1 MRKPDLIFF
10 NGDVLTMDDSFP
22 QASAVAVKDGM
33 IAAVGDESYVFD
45 WKTEQTEIIDL
56 NGKTLMPGFIESHI
70 HPTIYGSTLLEID
83 CRPEIAPSME
93 DLLHKVS
100 EEAVKTPE
108 GEWIRGFGWDDSKLA
123 EKRNPT
129 RWELDEAAP
138 NHPVVLKR
146 SCAHMA
152 VANSKALELSGIT
165 EETSDPSGGHIERD
179 EHGNLTG
186 LLQEKAQGLLDV
198 PRYDLEDIAKG
209 MRLAQQQFAE
219 WGITTVHDMSTQT
232 ADLQLFQYLQKRNE
246 LRVRVR
252 PWIWAIDQNGFDG
265 SLDEVLK
272 VGLRSGFGNDLVKIQ
287 GMKFMLD
294 GSVGGKTAAV
304 YEPYAGTEEKGILY
318 NAAEEIY
325 PLMQKAIEAGL
336 RVAVHAIGDRA
347 IEVAIESFEQIHNNT
362 NITDMRNRIEHCVMP
377 TAAHLKRMKNLKLV
391 AASSIGFL
399 YHIGDNYMAKLGTE
413 RMDGIFPHK
422 SYKDYEIV
430 APGNSDLPVN
440 NGNPW
445 QGIYSAVTRKTSSG
459 QVVAQGEQVS
469 VWDALKAFTTD
480 AAYSSCEEQL
490 LGIIKAGA
498 KADLIVLT
506 ENPLEIKPEQL
517 KELKVQQTYMEGEL
531 TFSQSQSYQ
540 KALKG

>member
-1 MRKPDLIFF
+1 MRKPDVIFF

-33 IAAVGDESYVFD
+33 IVAVGDESDVFD
-45 WKTEQTEIIDL
+45 WKTEHTKIIDL

-83 CRPEIAPSME
+83 CRPETTPAME
-93 DLLHKVS
+93 DLLQKVS

-108 GEWIRGFGWDDSKLA
+108 DEWIRGFGWDDSKLV
-123 EKRNPT
+123 EMRNPT

-152 VANSKALELSGIT
+152 VANSKALEMSGIT
-165 EETSDPSGGHIERD
+165 QETPDPSGGHIERD
-179 EHGNLTG
+179 ENGNLTG

-198 PRYDLEDIAKG
+198 PRYDLEDMAEG

-232 ADLQLFQYLQKRNE
+232 TDLQLFQYLQEQNE

-294 GSVGGKTAAV
+294 GSVGGKTAAMHD
-304 YEPYAGTEEKGILY
+304 PYVDTEEKGILY
-318 NAAEEIY
+318 NSVEEIH
-325 PLMQKAIEAGL
+325 PLMEKAIESGL

-362 NITDMRNRIEHCVMP
+362 NITGMRNRVEHCVMP
-377 TAAHLKRMKNLKLV
+377 TVDHLRRMKNLELV

-399 YHIGDNYMAKLGTE
+399 YHIGDNYVAKLGAE
-413 RMDGIFPHK
+413 RVNHLFPHK
-422 SYKDYEIV
+422 SFKEHGIV

-440 NGNPW
+440 SGNPW
-445 QGIYSAVTRKTSSG
+445 QSIYSAVTRKTSSG
-459 QVVAQGEQVS
+459 QVVEQGEQIS
-469 VWDALKAFTTD
+469 VWDALKAFTVD

-490 LGIIKAGA
+490 LGVIKEGS
-498 KADLIVLT
+498 KADLIVLS
-506 ENPLEIKPEQL
+506 ENPLEVKPDHL
-517 KELKVQQTYMEGEL
+517 KEMKVQQTYLEGDL
-531 TFSQSQSYQ
+531 TFSQSQSYEEV
-540 KALKG
+540 LKG